1 MSADD
6 WLIPVHRRARA
17 LLNVDRPHEAG
28 KHLARALRRLDPVLA
43 PPQPLLISVAALFA
57 GTPFPGIDA
66 TSRFEWGRYA
76 HRASTRF
83 PNDLR
88 LLITAADAY
97 EQVLGEYGL
106 TFDVMLVRRQ
116 RLASQQRHGTEADI
130 VLAQRDLALALHG
143 DGWCHEARTDITNML
158 AAWHIRPTSHAAG
171 VTLTLSAAVIH
182 AACGRRDQA
191 ISILRGNARLLP
203 VPGTE
208 AAARAAEWL
217 AGAEKHH
224 PRICE
229 DPQQPDI
236 TQTSGDRVLFWL
248 TAIATH
254 YQHPPMHC
262 SDIIVPDPH
271 RSQP

>member
-143 DGWCHEARTDITNML
+143 DGWCHEART
-158 AAWHIRPTSHAAG
+158 
-171 VTLTLSAAVIH
+171 VIH